1 MEEVLKRFTLI
12 DFIGIFVPGAVMTLA
27 LNFYGPDLTA
37 PFDSFFGKN
46 AVMLALYFLAL
57 SYLVGS
63 ALHQLGAFLE
73 RFCGATLGHEDYHG
87 RQEIQEAYH
96 RCFYTDIPA
105 NPQEA
110 WARILRYL
118 QRSSRPERVIL
129 FNGFYTMSR
138 TAAVTLICILPM
150 AMYCHRSAVCSWQA
164 VVQILAYIGVI
175 GLFICRWRRFE
186 KKFVEEVYVL
196 FSLQKLGPDKSAEA
210 SQEVRL
216 TIRFEEKDEK

>member
-27 LNFYGPDLTA
+27 LNFYGPDLTT

-73 RFCGATLGHEDYHG
+73 RFCRAKLGHEDYHG
-87 RQEIQEAYH
+87 RSEIRDAYR
-96 RCFYTDIPA
+96 RCFYADIPTR
-105 NPQEA
+105 PQEA
-110 WARILRYL
+110 WVRILCYL
-118 QRSSRPERVIL
+118 QRNSRPERIIL
-129 FNGFYTMSR
+129 FNSFYTMSR

-150 AMYCHRSAVCSWQA
+150 AMYHHRGVLCSWQA
-164 VVQILAYIGVI
+164 IVQVLAYVGVI
-175 GLFICRWRRFE
+175 GLFVYRWRRFE
-186 KKFVEEVYVL
+186 KKFVEEVYIL
-196 FSLQKLGPDKSAEA
+196 FSIQKLEPDKPAEA
-210 SQEVRL
+210 AERS
-216 TIRFEEKDEK
+216 D